1 MGLWIDAQGEQ
12 PFLFAPEIDASVS
25 LLRDLFVP
33 YVRIDGGID
42 QNRYRSGLE
51 ANPFVAL
58 PSNALP
64 DSNKTWNNT
73 YETFHAALGMK
84 GSITKIFSFNLNA
97 EIKRNN
103 QHLFW
108 VQDNAYSDGRSFD
121 PLFQDVTITS
131 LQGDATW
138 NLGKTTALHGR
149 VAQHNYNFRDSIT
162 NDQAA
167 WFLPQFELESTIT
180 HTIKNKL
187 RLRANLL
194 IQTGRAGLSSSGAE
208 DIGTPI
214 AIRETNRIVGFA
226 TELDNIALLNLQAEY
241 LYNARLSGWL
251 KIDNVLN
258 QANPFFTGYNNQN
271 FRFQMGASYSF

>member
-1 MGLWIDAQGEQ
+1 
-12 PFLFAPEIDASVS
+12 
-25 LLRDLFVP
+25 
-33 YVRIDGGID
+33 
-42 QNRYRSGLE
+42 
-51 ANPFVAL
+51 
-58 PSNALP
+58 
-64 DSNKTWNNT
+64 
-73 YETFHAALGMK
+73 
-84 GSITKIFSFNLNA
+84 
-97 EIKRNN
+97 
-103 QHLFW
+103 
-108 VQDNAYSDGRSFD
+108 
-121 PLFQDVTITS
+121 
-131 LQGDATW
+131 
-138 NLGKTTALHGR
+138 
-149 VAQHNYNFRDSIT
+149 
-162 NDQAA
+162 
-167 WFLPQFELESTIT
+167 LESTIT